1 MEPLTGEVFRMPHE
15 TELGDTH
22 TILLQKR
29 SMRARWLDIS
39 NLKRDDGNAGTQEFA
54 GQKCSYI

>member
-1 MEPLTGEVFRMPHE
+1 MLTWMCA
-15 TELGDTH
+15 L
-22 TILLQKR
+22 
-29 SMRARWLDIS
+29 WLDIS